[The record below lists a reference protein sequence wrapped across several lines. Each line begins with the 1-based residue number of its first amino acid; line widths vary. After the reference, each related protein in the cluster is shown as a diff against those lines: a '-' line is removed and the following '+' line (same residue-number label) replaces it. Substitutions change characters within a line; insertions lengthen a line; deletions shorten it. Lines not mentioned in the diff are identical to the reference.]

1 MFLRGKKQANRRAL
15 ARTGKRFTSSIKK
28 HSNPYFRKKK
38 KRKIKNLV
46 PDLSWRL
53 KLFLAGLGALI
64 LISVWIFLFSPLFTV
79 KHIEVIIHSPKAD
92 SIPADLRLK
101 EDDIRQIVIEQTKS
115 KFLKIIP
122 QSNLFLFNRSLLEEK
137 LAAKFCFHN
146 LNISKKPLH
155 RIIVSLD
162 EMEYAIVWQEGDKYY
177 YADVD
182 GKIIT
187 QANPLEIK
195 HRQYPLVDNQGGS
208 KIVDNSITDF
218 PYIDFVA
225 EMFSKAK
232 KTLDQLNIE
241 RFIIEGELNTIKM
254 AIENGPVIYFNTTN
268 VDGYLIDKQ
277 LNKLKIVIQ
286 EKLKQ
291 DFLQKEYIDLR
302 YGDRVYYR

>member
-1 MFLRGKKQANRRAL
+1 MSLRGKKLTNRRVL
-15 ARTGKRFTSSIKK
+15 ARTGERFTSNIKK
-28 HSNPYFRKKK
+28 YSNPYFRKKK
-38 KRKIKNLV
+38 KSKIKHLV
-46 PDLSWRL
+46 PDLSWRF

-64 LISVWIFLFSPLFTV
+64 LLLVWVFLFSPLFTV
-79 KHIEVIIHSPKAD
+79 KYVEVIINSPKAD

-122 QSNLFLFNRSLLEEK
+122 RGNLFLFNKNLLEEK

-146 LNISKKPLH
+146 LNIKKKFLH
-155 RIIVSLD
+155 SVIVSLD

-187 QANPLEIK
+187 EANPLEIK
-195 HRQYPLVDNQGGS
+195 HRQYPLVHNQEGS
-208 KIVDNSITDF
+208 KVVDNSITDF
-218 PYIDFVA
+218 PYINFVV
-225 EMFSKAK
+225 ELFSKAR

-241 RFIIEGELNTIKM
+241 RFIVGGEINTIKM
-254 AIENGPVIYFNTTN
+254 AIENGPIIYFNTTN

-291 DFLQKEYIDLR
+291 DFLKKDYIDLR
-302 YGDRVYYR
+302 YGDRIYYR